1 MVVVTAVVDNVYLA
15 VVVATVLAA
24 VVVVVGVA
32 VGNVV
37 AVLVLVLA
45 VAVAVGPDPA
55 KRKVE
60 CRARVGANSA
70 GVPRQDVCDLLQ
82 NQVCKIPRS
91 GLSIPSS
98 SRPKLIVVSRFQRG
112 EKVVR
117 LYWPHEQ

>member
-1 MVVVTAVVDNVYLA
+1 MVVAAVVDNVYFA
-15 VVVATVLAA
+15 VVVATALAA
-24 VVVVVGVA
+24 VCVA

-37 AVLVLVLA
+37 VVLALVLA
-45 VAVAVGPDPA
+45 VAVSVGPDPA

-82 NQVCKIPRS
+82 NQVFKILRS

-98 SRPKLIVVSRFQRG
+98 SRPKLIVLSRFQRG
-112 EKVVR
+112 GEVIR